1 MFRLSVVVDFEAAGS
16 NGLPKRT
23 AAIADREPRPN
34 SNVLL
39 PESTYVFA
47 GLGYLQTFSEL
58 EQRDNLSVICE
69 YGFTAPK

>member
-1 MFRLSVVVDFEAAGS
+1 VVVDFEAAGS

-34 SNVLL
+34 SNVHFS
-39 PESTYVFA
+39 EYTYVFV
-47 GLGYLQTFSEL
+47 GLGYLRTFSEL
-58 EQRDNLSVICE
+58 EQRGNVSVICE

>member
-16 NGLPKRT
+16 NGLPKRR

-34 SNVLL
+34 SKVQLS
-39 PESTYVFA
+39 ESSYVFV
-47 GLGYLQTFSEL
+47 GLGYLRTFSEM
-58 EQRDNLSVICE
+58 EQRGNVPVICE